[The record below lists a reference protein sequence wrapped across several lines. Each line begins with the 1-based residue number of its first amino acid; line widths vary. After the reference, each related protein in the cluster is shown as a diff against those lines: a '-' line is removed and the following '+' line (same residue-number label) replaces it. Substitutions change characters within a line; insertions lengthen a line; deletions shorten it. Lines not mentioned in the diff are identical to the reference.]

1 MTSLHEGSL
10 AQGSSA
16 LAEVQVVVIAK
27 EPLAGT
33 VKTRLCPPLT
43 ASEAARVAAA
53 ALADTLEVVGSSS
66 CRSTVV
72 AFEGESDGW
81 VPGGFDVVPQRRG
94 GFGERLAGAIDDAWE
109 RTECPVLL
117 IGMDTPQVTVTDLGR
132 AAAALLSPGVDAVLG
147 PADDGGYWLIGLRR
161 PEPGVFDDVPMSTDH
176 TAVGS
181 TQTTRNTG
189 VGLHGHSRTP
199 GRGHDFR
206 CPRGRR
212 VGSTLVVRR
221 VLACLRPYCRGAE
234 PCLRLS

>member
-1 MTSLHEGSL
+1 MTSLREGSL

-43 ASEAARVAAA
+43 ASEAAHVAAA
-53 ALADTLEVVGSSS
+53 ALADTLEVVGSSN

-81 VPGGFDVVPQRRG
+81 VPGPVRR
-94 GFGERLAGAIDDAWE
+94 
-109 RTECPVLL
+109 
-117 IGMDTPQVTVTDLGR
+117 R
-132 AAAALLSPGVDAVLG
+132 AAAPGRLRRAPGRSCRRRVGAYRVPG
-147 PADDGGYWLIGLRR
+147 PAHRHGHAANDRDGSRACGGSSPVAWRGRCPWSGRR
-161 PEPGVFDDVPMSTDH
+161 WWVLAHRSSQAGTGRVRRRTDEYGPH
-176 TAVGS
+176 RVGS

-189 VGLHGHSRTP
+189 VGLHGYSRTP

-206 CPRGRR
+206 CLRGRR
-212 VGSTLVVRR
+212 VGSKLVVRR